1 MGASLFLEGRL
12 DHIKTMKRGKKYR
25 AIAEKLEKGKVYSP
39 EEAIAFLQEH
49 KRSTFDE
56 TLEVHVR
63 LGINPK
69 KTDEMVRV
77 TTELPK
83 GTGRT
88 QKVAVI
94 TTSKAKE
101 AQAAGA
107 DMVGGEDMIENIKT
121 GKVNPSD
128 FDVLLATPEVMP
140 KLATV
145 AKVLGPKGLMP
156 SPKNETVTPKVEEM
170 IDALKKGKKVTFKN
184 DDGGNIHQALGKLS
198 FSKDDLLENFSAFKE
213 ILDKSK
219 PEATKGKLVKEVTL
233 TSTMG
238 PGLTINW

>member
-1 MGASLFLEGRL
+1 
-12 DHIKTMKRGKKYR
+12 MKHGKKYR
-25 AIAEKLEKGKVYSP
+25 QVAEKLEAGKVYSP
-39 EEAIAFLQEH
+39 EEAIAFLQDN
-49 KRSTFDE
+49 KIAKFDE
-56 TLEVHVR
+56 ALEVHIR

-77 TTELPK
+77 TTQLPH

-94 TTSKAKE
+94 TTTKAKE
-101 AQAAGA
+101 AKAAGA
-107 DMVGGEDMIENIKT
+107 DIVGGEELIEDIKN
-121 GKVNPSD
+121 GKLIPGSA
-128 FDVLLATPEVMP
+128 FDVLLATPEVML

-156 SPKNETVTPKVEEM
+156 SPKNETVTPKVDEM
-170 IDALKKGKKVTFKN
+170 IDALKKGKKITFKN
-184 DDGGNIHQALGKLS
+184 DDGGNLHQSLGKLS
-198 FSKDDLLENFSAFKE
+198 FSAADLLENFQSFKE

-219 PEATKGKLVKEVTL
+219 PETTKGRLVKMAYL

-238 PGLTINW
+238 PSLPINW